1 MIKQQRKPIGLTRW
15 LPRYYTTRH
24 SKEGDVKHLCD
35 LMLDIIKSK
44 RKPSEVKV
52 DVLALKK
59 EFCGVKYGFQS
70 VEEALK
76 YVKNGLKASFPNLF
90 RHFIF

>member
-1 MIKQQRKPIGLTRW
+1 MIDVI
-15 LPRYYTTRH
+15 
-24 SKEGDVKHLCD
+24 KE
-35 LMLDIIKSK
+35 K
-44 RKPSEVKV
+44 RKPAQVKV

-76 YVKNGLKASFPNLF
+76 YVK
-90 RHFIF
+90 